1 MSEIST
7 FRLYLLRAGYLLIA
21 VGLMIMI
28 FPGIINPPENLPHMN
43 AVVRSMLGAISLLAF
58 LGIRYPLKM
67 LPVLF
72 FELVWKSIWVLAF
85 GLRLWSANKLDQDT
99 TETLNDC
106 IFGIIVVLLV
116 IPWGYVFKHYLEEPG
131 DQWRKSAISNT
142 GR

>member
-21 VGLMIMI
+21 VGLAIMI
-28 FPGIINPPENLPHMN
+28 FPGIIRVPENLPHMN
-43 AVVRSMLGAISLLAF
+43 SVIRSLLGAVCLLAF

-67 LPVLF
+67 LPLLF
-72 FELVWKSIWVLAF
+72 FELLWKSIWVLAF
-85 GLRLWSANKLDQDT
+85 GLRLWYSGKLDQDT

-116 IPWGYVFKHYLEEPG
+116 IPWSYVLKHYLKAPG
-131 DQWRKSAISNT
+131 DQWRKRVISST
-142 GR
+142 GK